1 MSMTA
6 SRTWWFVTGQ
16 SNAGL
21 VAWILV
27 LCLPLG
33 SCYRRDVNETTLG
46 TIGRAA
52 IHETA
57 QFFTKSQYDAKED
70 ERASTALALAA
81 TRTQLAA
88 ETAQRE
94 AAEQRAT
101 AMAKADVLHRQELDK
116 LKADRETLHEHL
128 ANITTTGV
136 MQACPLGNAERTV
149 AVWNWLRDQR
159 GPARHTRRPS
169 RVDPGFASQA
179 YVLAGHG
186 DT

>member
-1 MSMTA
+1 MVLVKRIYWA
-6 SRTWWFVTGQ
+6 VTLQ
-16 SNAGL
+16 SDFGRL
-21 VAWILV
+21 VFSALLLAV
-27 LCLPLG
+27 ATG
-33 SCYRRDVNETTLG
+33 CYRQDTSETTLG

-57 QFFTKSQYDAKED
+57 QFFTKAQYDSKESQ
-70 ERASTALALAA
+70 RVQTALALAA
-81 TRTQLAA
+81 TRSQLAA

-101 AMAKADVLHRQELDK
+101 AMAKADKLHRVELDK

-128 ANITTTGV
+128 ANIATTGV
-136 MQACPLGNAERTV
+136 RQDCPLGNAERTV